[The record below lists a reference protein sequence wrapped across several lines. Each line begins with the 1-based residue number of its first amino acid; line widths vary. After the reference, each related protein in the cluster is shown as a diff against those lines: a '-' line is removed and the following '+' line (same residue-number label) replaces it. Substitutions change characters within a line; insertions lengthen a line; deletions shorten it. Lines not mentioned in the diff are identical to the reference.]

1 MGAFRYKKAE
11 SSKSECVDRLTEFEG
26 AKLIEDYRER
36 IEMHEEDKVR
46 IDKQITKCNSEIK
59 KIEDAMK
66 QGELDG

>member
-1 MGAFRYKKAE
+1 MTDYRYQKGGLDDKK
-11 SSKSECVDRLTEFEG
+11 VDRLEE
-26 AKLIEDYRER
+26 KNPIELIQDYREQ

>member
-1 MGAFRYKKAE
+1 MANFRYQKGGLDDKK
-11 SSKSECVDRLTEFEG
+11 VDRLEE
-26 AKLIEDYRER
+26 KNPIELIQDYRER